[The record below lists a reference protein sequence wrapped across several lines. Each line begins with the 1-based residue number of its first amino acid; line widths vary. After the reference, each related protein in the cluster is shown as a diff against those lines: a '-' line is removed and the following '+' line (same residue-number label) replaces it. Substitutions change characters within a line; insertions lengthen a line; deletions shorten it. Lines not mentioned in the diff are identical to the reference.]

1 MPLSL
6 TAAFSAN
13 PRAQALKDGTV
24 KPENIDLGFITL
36 PPGELFYRNLE
47 YDEFDV
53 SEMSISE
60 TLLAKERGD
69 GIKWD
74 WSALPVFLSKAFV
87 WLDLYV
93 NSSSGIETLADL
105 RGKRVGVPDY
115 DMTAALWMR
124 STMKELHG
132 IEASDVTWYNGRL
145 KEMSHGGALGLDQDP
160 PPGVSLNWLTRDQTL
175 DTMLDSGELDAAY
188 GFPRGGGPANMTG
201 IDRYAGTPLVG
212 NSNIRPL
219 FPDGGKGVTADYYR
233 ATGIIPVNHLVIVQ
247 NRVLREHPWAALEL
261 FKAFQASKL
270 AAYDQARRSRAGY
283 LLFEGNDFRE
293 QAELFG
299 EDPFP
304 LGIRANRSMLG
315 TLIAGSIEQGLLR
328 HPIPIEDV
336 FFETTLNT

>member
-1 MPLSL
+1 MSLSL

-13 PRAQALKDGTV
+13 PRAQALKDGAV
-24 KPENIDLGFITL
+24 KAENIDLGFVTL

-60 TLLAKERGD
+60 TLLARERSD
-69 GIKWD
+69 GTRWD

-93 NSSSGIETLADL
+93 NTNSGVETLGDL

-124 STMKELHG
+124 ATMKELHG
-132 IEASDVTWYNGRL
+132 IEAADVTWYNGRL
-145 KEMSHGGALGLDQDP
+145 QEMSHGGALGLDQDP
-160 PPGVSLNWLTRDQTL
+160 PPGVSLNWMSRDQTL
-175 DTMLDSGELDAAY
+175 DTMLDRGELDAAY
-188 GFPRGGGPANMTG
+188 GFPRGGGPANMSG

-212 NSNIRPL
+212 NPNIRPL
-219 FPDGGKGVTADYYR
+219 FPDGGKAVTAAYYR
-233 ATGIIPVNHLVIVQ
+233 SAGIIPVNHLVIVQ

-270 AAYDQARRSRAGY
+270 TAYDQARRARSAY

-293 QAELFG
+293 QADLFG
-299 EDPFP
+299 DDPYP
-304 LGIRANRSMLG
+304 LGIRANRPMLE
-315 TLIAGSIEQGLLR
+315 TLIASSMDQGLLR
-328 HPIPIEDV
+328 RPVQLEDI
-336 FFETTLNT
+336 FFKTTLNT

>member
-1 MPLSL
+1 MALSL

-13 PRAQALKDGTV
+13 PRAQALKDGSV
-24 KPENIDLGFITL
+24 KPENIDLGFVTL

-60 TLLAKERGD
+60 TLLAWERGD
-69 GIKWD
+69 GTRWD

-93 NSSSGIETLADL
+93 NSNSGIETLGDL

-124 STMKELHG
+124 ATMKELYG
-132 IEASDVTWYNGRL
+132 IEASDVSWYNGRL

-160 PPGVSLNWLTRDQTL
+160 PLGVSLNWLSREQTL
-175 DTMLDSGELDAAY
+175 DTMLDRGELDAAY
-188 GFPRGGGPANMTG
+188 GFPRGGGPTNMSG
-201 IDRYAGTPLVG
+201 IDRYAGTPIAG
-212 NSNIRPL
+212 NPNIRHL
-219 FPDGGKGVTADYYR
+219 FPDGGKAVTADYYR
-233 ATGIIPVNHLVIVQ
+233 RTGIIPVNHLVIVQ
-247 NRVLREHPWAALEL
+247 NRVLREHPWVALEL
-261 FKAFQASKL
+261 FKAFQTSKL
-270 AAYDQARRSRAGY
+270 AAYEHARRSRAGY

-293 QAELFG
+293 QEELFG

-304 LGIRANRSMLG
+304 LGIRTNRHMLE
-315 TLIAGSIEQGLLR
+315 TLIAGSMDQGLLR
-328 HPIPIEDV
+328 RAARIEDI
-336 FFETTLNT
+336 FFHTVLNT